1 MEDPGLAEAE
11 GGAVVAGLGAAAAGL
26 DPDQPDG
33 VVVDEAGEQ
42 PGGVGPAPTQATA
55 RSGSRPSAWRTWAR
69 ASSPMTRWN
78 SRTMS
83 G

>member
-11 GGAVVAGLGAAAAGL
+11 GGAVVAGVGAAAAGF
-26 DPDQPDG
+26 DPDQPDAF
-33 VVVDEAGEQ
+33 D
-42 PGGVGPAPTQATA
+42 PPPTQATA
-55 RSGSRPSAWRTWAR
+55 RSGSRPSASRNWAR

-78 SRTMS
+78 SLTMS